1 MDALTTAVLFFV
13 VLWLA
18 SATQVLTGFGFG
30 LVALAVVGAWL
41 DLRDAVLVIAP
52 AGLVLNVALFI
63 RFRKEFSFEGVVPL
77 LISCLIG
84 VPFGVWLLWSLGVRS
99 LRVVLGVMMI
109 ATALHRFWMLHRKR
123 QSLWHTIKAGVPLG
137 FLSGVL
143 GGAFGAGGP
152 PVVSYLVNRPVNR
165 FCYVATVQVAAGIAS
180 VVRLGQFAV
189 AGRYEQVDATVLAVS
204 VVAAIA
210 GLWTGGYFLQKI
222 SEEGSKRAIL
232 IFLLLG
238 GVYYLIF

>member
-1 MDALTTAVLFFV
+1 
-13 VLWLA
+13 

-30 LVALAVVGAWL
+30 LVALAVIGAWL

-52 AGLVLNVALFI
+52 AGLVLNVVLFL

-109 ATALHRFWMLHRKR
+109 LTALHRLWMLHRKR
-123 QSLWHTIKAGVPLG
+123 QSVWHPLKAGVPLG

-180 VVRLGQFAV
+180 IVRLVQFTV
-189 AGRYEQVDATVLAVS
+189 AGRYERVDLGLLAVS
-204 VVAAIA
+204 VTAAVT
-210 GLWTGGYFLQKI
+210 GLWAGSYFLNKI

-232 IFLLLG
+232 TFILVG
-238 GVYYLIF
+238 GFYYLIF